1 MPSLRKLCNKVGL
14 RLYENKPVQRLTIGN
29 NAQELQR
36 TPSFKVMLCILCSN
50 LKTLVQWWHLSL
62 SPIIMKEDM
71 EYKIQKF

>member
-29 NAQELQR
+29 NAQELQG
-36 TPSFKVMLCILCSN
+36 TSCFKVMLKNFIYHYH
-50 LKTLVQWWHLSL
+50 K